1 MAGSIRAVPDLRRMT
16 GLCLNKFESEIMNIK
31 QENIDNLNAV
41 LRIHLSPDDYK
52 PRVDEAI
59 KKYRKKV
66 NMPGFRPGHV
76 PESLVRKM
84 YGKSVLVEELN
95 RLVSDS
101 VDKFITDN
109 NLKVLGNPLPKDE
122 LDLPNDWEAPKDFE
136 FAFDM
141 ALAPQV
147 KLSLP
152 PAHTFLAYE
161 ITVDESAIDEEVEK
175 LARRFGNYTSPEI
188 TDADCSVYGTFE
200 QLDSEGNPLNGGI
213 SNRAFMMLTKIRDE
227 ADRQKFIGISNGAR
241 IVFNPMSAIGS
252 EEELRYLLGVRSGG
266 LEAANGDFSF
276 TLERINKVEKATI
289 GQHLFDQVYGEGNVT
304 DEAGFRQRI
313 KDEIAQGY
321 RYESE
326 NALQHEIEDVLL
338 KEAALSLPDEFLRR
352 WLKHSNEKITDQQ
365 LDNEY
370 HQYARDLKWRLIEN
384 TIFTDQNMNVT
395 KEEIEAFARNMI
407 IDQYLRYGQAHL
419 LTEEKLAEQV
429 QRYLSS
435 QESVQRVVENLSRRK
450 VFEYLSGI
458 VSKDLKTVS
467 HSEFTDL
474 MSRHHHH
481 H

>member
-1 MAGSIRAVPDLRRMT
+1 
-16 GLCLNKFESEIMNIK
+16 MNIT

-41 LRIHLSPDDYK
+41 LRVQLSPDDYK

-59 KKYRKKV
+59 KKYKKKV

-109 NLKVLGNPLPKDE
+109 NLKVLGNPLPKAETE
-122 LDLPNDWEAPKDFE
+122 LSNDWEAPKDFE

-147 KLSLP
+147 QLNLP
-152 PAHTFLAYE
+152 PSHTFLSYDIKVE
-161 ITVDESAIDEEVEK
+161 DSAIDEEVDK
-175 LARRFGNYTSPEI
+175 LARRYGNYTSPDT
-188 TDADCSVYGTFE
+188 TDGDCSVYGSFE
-200 QLDSEGNPLNGGI
+200 QLGSDGNPIEGGLN
-213 SNRAFMMLTKIRDE
+213 NRAFMMLTKIRDE
-227 ADRQKFIGISNGAR
+227 YVRQRFVGASVGAQ
-241 IVFNPMSAIGS
+241 IVFNPMASIGS
-252 EEELRYLLGVRSGG
+252 DEEVRYLLGIRSGG
-266 LEAANGDFSF
+266 LESADADFRF
-276 TLERINKVEKATI
+276 TLERINKVEKAAI
-289 GQHLFDQVYGEGNVT
+289 DQGLFDQVYGEGNVT

-313 KDEIAQGY
+313 HDEIAQGY

-338 KEAALSLPDEFLRR
+338 NEAALSLPDEFLRR
-352 WLKHSNEKITDQQ
+352 WLKHSNEKITDEQ
-365 LDNEY
+365 LDKEY

-384 TIFTDQNMNVT
+384 TIYAEQNMEIS
-395 KEEIEAFARNMI
+395 KEEIESYARNMI
-407 IDQYLRYGQAHL
+407 IDQYLRYGQAHM
-419 LTEEKLAEQV
+419 LTEDKVVELV
-429 QRYLSS
+429 QRYLAN

-450 VFEYLSGI
+450 VFEYMNGI
-458 VSKDLKTVS
+458 VKKDVKSVT
-467 HSEFTDL
+467 HTEFTDL